1 MAQKLLPVGFK
12 SWNSLDVGPITRDT
26 SPVSCMVKNATP
38 YENLKKKREKE
49 LIYEG
54 RQKGDGIH
62 LAHPARERGISPLL
76 LFLPCLAQTLLIP
89 RASSDSQKYQHKA
102 LCPKNPKY
110 FLKAATK
117 LKAGL
122 SSEAGNY

>member
-1 MAQKLLPVGFK
+1 MKGDKREMAF
-12 SWNSLDVGPITRDT
+12 T
-26 SPVSCMVKNATP
+26 SPILHTSTVSV
-38 YENLKKKREKE
+38 
-49 LIYEG
+49 
-54 RQKGDGIH
+54 
-62 LAHPARERGISPLL
+62 LL
-76 LFLPCLAQTLLIP
+76 LFLPCLVQTLLIP
-89 RASSDSQKYQHKA
+89 RDSSDSQKYQHKA